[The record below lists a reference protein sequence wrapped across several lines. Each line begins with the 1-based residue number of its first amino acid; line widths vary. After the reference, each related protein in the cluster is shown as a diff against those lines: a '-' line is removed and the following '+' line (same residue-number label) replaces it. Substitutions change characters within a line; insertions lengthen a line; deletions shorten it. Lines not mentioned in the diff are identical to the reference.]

1 MISIAR
7 ESIDADLTARLA
19 ERTSNLQADKAD
31 AKLARTRWSSARR
44 ERSDLRGYLTEMAP
58 GVERCMYCGDNL
70 GTDIDHFEPISR
82 APVKTF
88 DWLNH
93 LLACS
98 FCNSNQKRSEY
109 PCDEDG
115 NGLLID
121 PTSEDPAVHLQLIL
135 PTGKYRALTV
145 KGEATICVFGLN
157 RGDLVRGRYNAFQSR
172 GAVLCYAYM
181 LVTQNREDESWRR
194 LSALREEPHASVLN
208 AMIHIMDKG
217 GAEETL
223 GSDVMN
229 ALQEPRIRRML
240 DITY

>member
-7 ESIDADLTARLA
+7 ADIDADLAARLA
-19 ERTSNLQADKAD
+19 GRTSQLQVDKAD
-31 AKLARTRWSSARR
+31 AELARRRWNSARR
-44 ERSDLRGYLTEMAP
+44 ERSEIRAYLAKMAP

-82 APVKTF
+82 TPIRTF
-88 DWLNH
+88 DWPNH

-109 PCDEDG
+109 PCDEAG

-121 PTSEDPAVHLQLIL
+121 PSSDDPSVHLQLIL
-135 PTGKYRALTV
+135 PTGKYRELTV
-145 KGEATICVFGLN
+145 AGKVTICVFGLN

-181 LVTQNREDESWRR
+181 LVTQHREDESWRK
-194 LSALREEPHASVLN
+194 LAALREEPHASVLN
-208 AMIHIMDKG
+208 AMVQAMDKG

-223 GSDVMN
+223 GRDVLN
-229 ALQEPRIRRML
+229 ALRDPRIRRML
-240 DITY
+240 DIA